1 MRYAILLLLQKT
13 RKIHMH
19 KEEQKEMKVM
29 KMMMTHVEVKELP
42 ANNNEYI
49 FI

>member
-1 MRYAILLLLQKT
+1 
-13 RKIHMH
+13 MH
-19 KEEQKEMKVM
+19 KEEQKETKAM
-29 KMMMTHVEVKELP
+29 KMMMTHAVVKELL